1 MNIYIVL
8 GLIILV
14 ALVGQLLVTFQ
25 LRDRLEKI
33 AELLEKK

>member
-1 MNIYIVL
+1 MNIYVVL